1 MGIPGARASRNL
13 ATTQSTIERRPD
25 VRERV
30 PAPDY
35 SLPVLRHKHPRR
47 GFHNTCT
54 ENVKVREDNFTY
66 TKYGFTYTKY
76 GRLYLK
82 PQQEGQGDR
91 RARIRLTC
99 LTHKYLM

>member
-1 MGIPGARASRNL
+1 
-13 ATTQSTIERRPD
+13 
-25 VRERV
+25 
-30 PAPDY
+30 
-35 SLPVLRHKHPRR
+35 
-47 GFHNTCT
+47 
-54 ENVKVREDNFTY
+54 VKVREDNFTY